1 MGATIPRTME
11 AVHVEVVGGP
21 LTVRQCPVPIPGPGE
36 VLVRMAA
43 SPINPSDL
51 ASLLGTYKFQKPLPW
66 IPGIEGSGTVVAGGS
81 GLLPRLRL
89 GKRVACASTPTC
101 GGTWAEYMVTRASL
115 CIPLRS
121 DVSLEQGATMVVNP
135 FTALAL
141 LEIAKRGKHAAIVS
155 TAAASALGRMLLRL
169 CRQNGLPII
178 CVVHRKEQVDL
189 IHSLGGEHVLDSRAT
204 DFIPQLREL
213 MHRLKATL
221 ILDAVAGGL
230 TNQLLEA
237 APAGSTV
244 LMYAFLSRENCA
256 LNPRE
261 FVFADKRLVG
271 FYLSDWLE
279 KKGVLQ
285 QLQTAGNVQ
294 RLLATTF
301 QTVVHRRLPLSSVQQ
316 AIDLYVGN
324 MSAGKVLL
332 VANPQDIPL
341 ES

>member
-1 MGATIPRTME
+1 MNAAIPKIME
-11 AVHVEVVGGP
+11 AVHLEGVGGP
-21 LTVRQCPVPIPGPGE
+21 VAVRQCPVPIPGPGE

-51 ASLLGTYKFQKPLPW
+51 ASLLGTYKVQKPLPC
-66 IPGIEGSGTVVAGGS
+66 IPGIEGSGIVVAVGS

-89 GKRVACASTPTC
+89 GKRVACASMPTS
-101 GGTWAEYMVTRASL
+101 GGTWAEYMVTSAKL
-115 CIPLRS
+115 CILLRA
-121 DVSLEQGATMVVNP
+121 DVTLEQGATMMVNP

-141 LEIAKRGKHAAIVS
+141 LEIARRGKHAAIVN
-155 TAAASALGRMLLRL
+155 TAAASALGKMLLRL

-178 CVVHRKEQVDL
+178 CVVRRKEQVDL
-189 IHSLGGEHVLDSRAT
+189 IRSLGGEHVLDSSAP
-204 DFIPQLREL
+204 DFDPQLREL

-237 APAGSTV
+237 APAGSTA
-244 LMYAFLSRENCA
+244 LMYSIMSRECCV

-271 FYLSDWLE
+271 FYLTDWLA
-279 KKGVLQ
+279 KKGMLQ
-285 QLQTAGNVQ
+285 QLQTAGKVQ
-294 RLLATTF
+294 RLLATTL
-301 QTVVHRRLPLSSVQQ
+301 QTEVQQRLPLSSVRQ

-332 VANPQDIPL
+332 VANSQDIPL